1 MAGDYS
7 VTLSKRVEGELV
19 DISGPAEFSVKALF
33 EGGMVA
39 EDQSAVTQFKMDTAE
54 LYRAIMGASRAAG
67 EIDNRIK
74 HLIAAIDDTRGADE
88 AQAQA
93 ARALG
98 ERMQDVRVRL
108 SGDRTIA
115 RRYEPTP
122 MGLTSRINVI
132 AFSHWDSRA
141 EVPGTLRDSYAVAE
155 AEFGP
160 ILDLSLI
167 HI

>member
-1 MAGDYS
+1 
-7 VTLSKRVEGELV
+7 
-19 DISGPAEFSVKALF
+19 
-33 EGGMVA
+33 MVA

-98 ERMQDVRVRL
+98 ARMQDVRVRL

-122 MGLTSRINVI
+122 MGLTSRINMI

-141 EVPGTLRDSYAVAE
+141 EVPGTLKDSYAVAE
-155 AEFGP
+155 AELGP
-160 ILDLSLI
+160 ILDDLKAIEADLSRLEQELEMQGAPWTPGRLPDWP
-167 HI
+167 

>member
-1 MAGDYS
+1 
-7 VTLSKRVEGELV
+7 
-19 DISGPAEFSVKALF
+19 
-33 EGGMVA
+33 MVA

-67 EIDNRIK
+67 EIDSRIK

-98 ERMQDVRVRL
+98 ARMQDVRVRL

-160 ILDLSLI
+160 ILDDLKAIEADLSQLEAELELQGAPWTPGRLPDWP
-167 HI
+167 